1 MNPQEFWVGRRKV
14 QPLIC
19 CSDKEETGICV
30 WENKESEKCLKWKML
45 SRDRDRDRET
55 ETETEIER

>member
-1 MNPQEFWVGRRKV
+1 V